1 MVPTL
6 FIVGLL
12 VIWGLVVA
20 HAMRQAVRATDLDVK
35 RRRAQQLLIFVSLGI
50 PLVLALI
57 VVV

>member
-1 MVPTL
+1 MTPTL
-6 FIVGLL
+6 FVVALL
-12 VIWGLVVA
+12 GIWGLVVA
-20 HAMRQAVRATDLDVK
+20 RAMRQAFRTTDLDVK

>member
-1 MVPTL
+1 MTPTV
-6 FIVGLL
+6 FVVALL

-20 HAMRQAVRATDLDVK
+20 RAMRQAVRTADVDVK

>member
-1 MVPTL
+1 MTPTL

-12 VIWGLVVA
+12 VVWGLVVA
-20 HAMRQAVRATDLDVK
+20 WAMRQAVRTSDVDAK

>member
-1 MVPTL
+1 MTPTL
-6 FIVGLL
+6 FVLALL
-12 VIWGLVVA
+12 AVWGLVVA
-20 HAMRQAVRATDLDVK
+20 RAMREAVRTTDVDAK